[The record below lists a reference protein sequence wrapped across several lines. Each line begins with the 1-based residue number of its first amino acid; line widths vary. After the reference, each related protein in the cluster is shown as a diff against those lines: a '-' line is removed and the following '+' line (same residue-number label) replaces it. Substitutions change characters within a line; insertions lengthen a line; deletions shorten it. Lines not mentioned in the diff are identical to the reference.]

1 MNQRVVPYICKH
13 NDDCSYCYINIVL
26 NIRTHNCQSLLV
38 SVKRKSL
45 QLYIKDYKK
54 HLNSQIINGIYKW
67 FTLLILMTIIDNQR
81 WPWSPKTSQSIRVV
95 FSVFNASTR
104 SAITSTAYWFF
115 AYRYSQL
122 WYIYIAIIATSLTS
136 VRVNS
141 WRQTEPATAW
151 RRRKCRQS
159 LIRVTAESAT
169 LTMNFNIRFYI
180 YRYIVQNAKG
190 TKRRPDEHTI
200 FKMYVR
206 TQLQTHSPIVY
217 WLTRLWCM

>member
-26 NIRTHNCQSLLV
+26 NIRKHNCQSLLV

-81 WPWSPKTSQSIRVV
+81 WPWSPKTSQSIRAV

-122 WYIYIAIIATSLTS
+122 WYIYNYSHNSHLTHLRAS
-136 VRVNS
+136 QFLASNRTGNCLTTKKMPAKLNS
-141 WRQTEPATAW
+141 RH
-151 RRRKCRQS
+151 RRKRNLDHELQ
-159 LIRVTAESAT
+159 
-169 LTMNFNIRFYI
+169 Y
-180 YRYIVQNAKG
+180 
-190 TKRRPDEHTI
+190 TI
-200 FKMYVR
+200 
-206 TQLQTHSPIVY
+206 LH
-217 WLTRLWCM
+217 L